1 MTVMAERKP
10 GVFHLVAKS
19 NALIFLSYRLTVV
32 EQRIVAILASQI
44 HPADHDF
51 STYYF
56 KYSDLEALCGIE
68 RGSAIVRDLKN
79 ALAGLRSKTLRL
91 PCVDARGGSAEML
104 VGWLSMAICSDEH
117 SGGVALRLEPEL
129 KPYFLALR
137 ARFTKYGLHNIVQ
150 MQRSFSIRFYEV
162 FKSYQRLGKV
172 KLTLASARGIA
183 AIADSDYKRSTDFRR
198 HVLKPAVEEINAKTD
213 IHVTLRRVMESRQL
227 VGWTAKI
234 KHQMP
239 SGFDTSAPPPA
250 PVEAPP
256 PLTTLETDRLTA
268 LEKEY
273 LRPGEL
279 DSERSAD
286 LSFLSQKKSRWETFL
301 EEHPNQPSLFE

>member
-1 MTVMAERKP
+1 MRAIAERNP
-10 GVFHLVAKS
+10 GDFHLVAKS

-56 KYSDLEALCGIE
+56 KYSDLSALCGLG
-68 RGSAIVRDLKN
+68 RGSGIVRDMKN
-79 ALAGLRSKTLRL
+79 ALTGLMSKTLRL
-91 PCVDARGGSAEML
+91 PCVDAHGDDAEMI
-104 VGWLSMAICSDEH
+104 VGWLSMAICSDAH
-117 SGGVALRLEPEL
+117 SGGVTLRFEPHL

-150 MQRSFSIRFYEV
+150 MRSSFTIRFYEV
-162 FKSYQRLGKV
+162 FKSNQRFGKM
-172 KLTLASARGIA
+172 KLTLASAREIA
-183 AIADSDYKRSTDFRR
+183 AINDSDYGRSTDFRR
-198 HVLKPAVEEINAKTD
+198 NVLGPAIKEINAKTD

-239 SGFDTSAPPPA
+239 KGFDTSAPPPT
-250 PVEAPP
+250 PVETPP
-256 PLTTLETDRLTA
+256 PLTTLEADRLKA

-273 LRPGEL
+273 LQPGEL
-279 DSERSAD
+279 DSEKSAD
-286 LSFLSQKKSRWETFL
+286 LSFLSHKKSRWENFL
-301 EEHPNQPSLFE
+301 SEQPNQQSLFE